1 MTFVTDAVS
10 SPSAVAAQTERRPGF
25 FTRVMYAMMEARQ
38 KQAEREIA
46 QYLAL
51 TGGKLTD
58 DAEREI
64 ERRILR
70 G

>member
-10 SPSAVAAQTERRPGF
+10 SPAAVVAHTKRRPGF
-25 FTRVMYAMMEARQ
+25 FTRVLYAMMEARQ